1 MKAVPF
7 AFLGAAVLGTGAAAA
22 APEAAL
28 PGTQFMRELARD
40 RGCTTC
46 HREAAP
52 ATKEDAALPTAPSWH
67 DISARY
73 RNAPGARE
81 RLTAVVLTGS
91 DPNDRHWSG
100 NAAFDRMMANEIA
113 TTPQEAD
120 QLVRWI
126 LSLR

>member
-1 MKAVPF
+1 MTLWV
-7 AFLGAAVLGTGAAAA
+7 GAGSWTDCALAAADD
-22 APEAAL
+22 PM
-28 PGTQFMRELARD
+28 PGAQFMRELAND

-46 HREAAP
+46 HREVSAGA
-52 ATKEDAALPTAPSWH
+52 KDDSALAMAPSWH
-67 DISARY
+67 DIAARY
-73 RNAPGARE
+73 RNVPDARA
-81 RLTAVVLTGS
+81 RLAALVLAGS
-91 DPNDRHWSG
+91 DPNDRHWKN

>member
-1 MKAVPF
+1 MTLWA
-7 AFLGAAVLGTGAAAA
+7 GAGFGADG
-22 APEAAL
+22 PM
-28 PGTQFMRELARD
+28 PGAQFMRELASE

-46 HREAAP
+46 HREASTP
-52 ATKEDAALPTAPSWH
+52 AKDDSAIAMAPSWH
-67 DISARY
+67 DIAARY
-73 RNAPGARE
+73 RNVPDARA
-81 RLTAVVLTGS
+81 RLAALVLAGS
-91 DPNDRHWSG
+91 DPNDRHWKN